1 MRALSIVLFAVVI
14 LTIHAASTGKG
25 GKGETSGGKGTS
37 GKPSKPGKPG
47 KPGKK
52 PGFCVEEDMMT
63 RLCTAG
69 SDMEDL
75 QDTIESCQDY
85 GLESRSMLEDEEEEL
100 EEVRAIEIEVQ
111 EFAAEVR
118 AKKPGKGGKGGNKPS
133 STSGGKPSKPG
144 KGGNKPS
151 KPGKGNNKPK
161 CPEFQELVTGLK
173 MKYADDYCVFN
184 TYGMMEFHETTG
196 NMTIDEEGI
205 RNALGTLPEE
215 IVAKFEGEEADTCMA
230 KVSAS
235 VIDKLGKCFDKY
247 SAEEQAAIT
256 QFATAAVY
264 YECFKVMFEQAAITQ
279 FATT

>member
-85 GLESRSMLEDEEEEL
+85 GVESRSMLEDEEEEL

-151 KPGKGNNKPK
+151 STSGGKPSKPGK
-161 CPEFQELVTGLK
+161 E
-173 MKYADDYCVFN
+173 
-184 TYGMMEFHETTG
+184 
-196 NMTIDEEGI
+196 
-205 RNALGTLPEE
+205 
-215 IVAKFEGEEADTCMA
+215 
-230 KVSAS
+230 
-235 VIDKLGKCFDKY
+235 
-247 SAEEQAAIT
+247 
-256 QFATAAVY
+256 
-264 YECFKVMFEQAAITQ
+264 
-279 FATT
+279 

>member
-1 MRALSIVLFAVVI
+1 MRALSLVLFAVVI

-25 GKGETSGGKGTS
+25 GKGESSGGKGGGKGESTGGKGSSGGKGGKGETSGGKGSS

-85 GLESRSMLEDEEEEL
+85 GVESRSMLEEEEL

-111 EFAAEVR
+111 EFAAELR

-151 KPGKGNNKPK
+151 KPGKGGNKPSKPGKGGNGKGNNKPK
-161 CPEFQELVTGLK
+161 CPKFQELVTGLK
-173 MKYADDYCVFN
+173 MKYA
-184 TYGMMEFHETTG
+184 
-196 NMTIDEEGI
+196 GI
-205 RNALGTLPEE
+205 T
-215 IVAKFEGEEADTCMA
+215 V
-230 KVSAS
+230 
-235 VIDKLGKCFDKY
+235 
-247 SAEEQAAIT
+247 
-256 QFATAAVY
+256 
-264 YECFKVMFEQAAITQ
+264 
-279 FATT
+279 

>member
-1 MRALSIVLFAVVI
+1 
-14 LTIHAASTGKG
+14 
-25 GKGETSGGKGTS
+25 
-37 GKPSKPGKPG
+37 
-47 KPGKK
+47 
-52 PGFCVEEDMMT
+52 MMT

-85 GLESRSMLEDEEEEL
+85 GVESRSMLEEEEL

-111 EFAAEVR
+111 EFAAELR

-151 KPGKGNNKPK
+151 STSGGKPSKPGKGGNKPSKPGKGGNKPSKPGKGGNGKGNNKPK
-161 CPEFQELVTGLK
+161 CPKFQELVTGLK

-184 TYGMMEFHETTG
+184 TYGMMEFDETTG
-196 NMTIDEEGI
+196 NLTIDEEGI

-215 IVAKFEGEEADTCMA
+215 IVAKFEGDEADTCTS
-230 KVSAS
+230 KVFSS
-235 VIDKLGKCFDKY
+235 VIDKLGKCIDKY
-247 SAEEQAAIT
+247 SAEEQAAIS

-264 YECFKVMFEQAAITQ
+264 YECFKVGFEMGCGEYMQNTMEEMVGLGAGSGSASGSG
-279 FATT
+279 F